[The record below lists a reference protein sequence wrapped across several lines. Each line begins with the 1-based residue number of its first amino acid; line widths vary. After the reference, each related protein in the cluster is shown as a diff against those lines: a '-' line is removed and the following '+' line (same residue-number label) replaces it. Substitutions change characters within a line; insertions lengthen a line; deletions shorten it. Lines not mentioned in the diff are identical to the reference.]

1 MLQSEPK
8 DLIIIKVQDIAWWL
22 FSRWYKD
29 GQK

>member
-8 DLIIIKVQDIAWWL
+8 DLIVKVQDIAWWL